1 MANIVTIT
9 HSITQIAPALHVVDA
24 SGNYTLVGNFSYYSI
39 GKTLFIAGSAS
50 ILKYDMTTD
59 TATVNGVTG
68 LTAKLSVDE
77 IDKQFV
83 K

>member
-1 MANIVTIT
+1 MANIVTIS
-9 HSITQIAPALHVVDA
+9 HSVSQIAPALHVADA

-39 GKTLFIAGSAS
+39 GKTLFITGSTS

-59 TATVNGVTG
+59 TATVNGVGG
-68 LTAKLSVDE
+68 LTAKLAVDE
-77 IDKQFV
+77 INKQFV

>member
-9 HSITQIAPALHVVDA
+9 HSISQIAPALHVADA

-39 GKTLFIAGSAS
+39 GRSLYITGSSS
-50 ILKYDMTTD
+50 ILKYDLTTD

-68 LTAKLSVDE
+68 LTAKLAVDE
-77 IDKQFV
+77 LNKQFV